1 MFVKLLICLEFSPRK
16 SKAFYK
22 GQPRLRWK
30 VDTYFDHTPSPACQ
44 APGQCDSQEGSTFCE
59 YNYGIPKPI
68 AWPELMPELSADLV
82 KKSL

>member
-16 SKAFYK
+16 PKALYEGHLK
-22 GQPRLRWK
+22 LRWK

-44 APGQCDSQEGSTFCE
+44 APGQCDLQEGLAFCE

-68 AWPELMPELSADLV
+68 AWLEFQLKLSADLV